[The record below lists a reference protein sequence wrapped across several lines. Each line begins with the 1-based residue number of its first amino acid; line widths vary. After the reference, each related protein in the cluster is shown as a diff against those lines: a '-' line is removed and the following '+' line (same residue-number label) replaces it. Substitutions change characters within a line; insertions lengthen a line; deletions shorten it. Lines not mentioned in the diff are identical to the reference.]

1 MTVVTISRQLGS
13 LGCEVARAIA
23 ERLQFRVVYREIIN
37 EAARRAGMPDLA
49 LHTID
54 ELGLLGMKPTLQE
67 QHAYHRALVQVMNEL
82 ADEGR
87 YVIVGRAGQAI
98 LHGRA
103 GALHVRVI
111 SPMNL
116 RIERLMQEHSIS
128 VEAAKAQIE
137 ASDRSRRAFLK
148 RFYASDWDS
157 PELYDLVIN
166 TEKIDPETAAGVI
179 CEIMSSQGTQSSE
192 KKNAC
197 ID

>member
-157 PELYDLVIN
+157 PELYDVVIN

>member
-13 LGCEVARAIA
+13 LGCEVAQAIA

-67 QHAYHRALVQVMNEL
+67 QRAYHRALVQVMNEL

-166 TEKIDPETAAGVI
+166 TEKIDPITAAGII
-179 CEIMSSQGTQSSE
+179 CEVMSSQGTPE

>member
-13 LGCEVARAIA
+13 LGCEVAQAIA
-23 ERLQFRVVYREIIN
+23 ERLEFRVVYREIIN
-37 EAARRAGMPDLA
+37 EAARRAGMPGLA

-157 PELYDLVIN
+157 PELYDVVIN

>member
-54 ELGLLGMKPTLQE
+54 ELGLLGMKPTLLE

>member
-13 LGCEVARAIA
+13 LGCEVAQAIA
-23 ERLQFRVVYREIIN
+23 ERLEFRVVYREIIN

-157 PELYDLVIN
+157 PELYDVVIN